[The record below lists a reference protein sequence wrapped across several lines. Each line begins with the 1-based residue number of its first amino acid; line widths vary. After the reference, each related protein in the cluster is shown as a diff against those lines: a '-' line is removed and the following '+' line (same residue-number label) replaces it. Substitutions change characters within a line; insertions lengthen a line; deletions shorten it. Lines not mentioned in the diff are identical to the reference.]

1 MYTLCVCVC
10 RSDVH
15 CVVGD
20 DVFVVV
26 EAVLD
31 VLPVLPPLKEL
42 LQRTR
47 VEQRSGGPRGR
58 TTETQ
63 QKHNRNTHS
72 LGSLTG
78 GTVLGITA
86 SSNEK

>member
-1 MYTLCVCVC
+1 MSYDVNCVCVCVC
-10 RSDVH
+10 RTDVH
-15 CVVGD
+15 SVVGD

-47 VEQRSGGPRGR
+47 VEQRSGDPRGR

-63 QKHNRNTHS
+63 QKHTQSGLFNRRDSAGDNS
-72 LGSLTG
+72 FQS
-78 GTVLGITA
+78 
-86 SSNEK
+86 